1 MVFSPSGLIPARFLS
16 LISHLVITILLL
28 WSRDENVK
36 SSLPLEYSVIEY
48 AARDYQM
55 TVGLC
60 VALALIGLELVT
72 FLFGVTMFMPTT
84 STILNSRCTVCD
96 LDDVAVLCHSSGS
109 VLLSHFLFDAWNCRL
124 YWWVFALC
132 SVLPAAVDLASGAAL
147 LLFRRS

>member
-84 STILNSRCTVCD
+84 STIS
-96 LDDVAVLCHSSGS
+96 VLCHSSGS